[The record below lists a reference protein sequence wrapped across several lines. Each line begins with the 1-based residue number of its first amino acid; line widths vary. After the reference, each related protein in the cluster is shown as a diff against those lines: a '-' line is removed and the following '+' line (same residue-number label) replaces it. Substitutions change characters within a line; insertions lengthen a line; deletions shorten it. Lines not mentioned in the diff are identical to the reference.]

1 MQMRRTLSTIL
12 VFLVVLT
19 LVLVCGC
26 SSSSE
31 TYSSSPNF
39 PPATQPPTTT
49 VSQTETVVTKD
60 FEKMALTIN
69 DLPHGWIK
77 EGTPV
82 VTDTKHEAKF
92 IYPSSNAVLLTV
104 SMERYATI
112 DAAKEELNLRKNK
125 VTEVRV
131 DTLKIGNEGF
141 GFQQP
146 AYTSVVFRNRNIIV
160 SVNTNTYP
168 AYSIYTLQPYAKL
181 INERIDE

>member
-31 TYSSSPNF
+31 TYSSPPNF

-77 EGTPV
+77 EG
-82 VTDTKHEAKF
+82 
-92 IYPSSNAVLLTV
+92 I
-104 SMERYATI
+104 RW
-112 DAAKEELNLRKNK
+112 
-125 VTEVRV
+125 
-131 DTLKIGNEGF
+131 
-141 GFQQP
+141 
-146 AYTSVVFRNRNIIV
+146 
-160 SVNTNTYP
+160 
-168 AYSIYTLQPYAKL
+168 
-181 INERIDE
+181 

>member
-1 MQMRRTLSTIL
+1 MQMRHALGTIL
-12 VFLVVLT
+12 VFFVVLT
-19 LVLVCGC
+19 LVLACGC
-26 SSSSE
+26 SSSSK
-31 TYSSSPNF
+31 TDSSSPNS
-39 PPATQPPTTT
+39 PPMTQPPTTT

-60 FEKMALTIN
+60 FERMALTIN

-77 EGTPV
+77 EGNPV
-82 VTDTKHEAKF
+82 ITDTKHEAKF
-92 IYPSSNAVLLTV
+92 IYPSSNAVVLTV
-104 SMERYATI
+104 SIERYATI

-168 AYSIYTLQPYAKL
+168 AYSINTLQPYAKL
-181 INERIDE
+181 INNRINE

>member
-82 VTDTKHEAKF
+82 VTDTKYEAEF

-141 GFQQP
+141 GFQQL